1 MVHVIIS
8 GSYTTLRA
16 ESHFVFLNEKE
27 KKRLHLNHIK
37 PLSSRVVNLV
47 FPLQT
52 GFFECEHPFIDKPL
66 AINEPAVASARL
78 VGLGP
83 KLYQSKKVQQG
94 SHSIHAGIFFSTP
107 KGSAGRLL
115 YTQCD
120 KPMSTLLETWYQE
133 EAGVARIN
141 IPINIENHRSVNCL
155 N

>member
-1 MVHVIIS
+1 MLTSTDVLSQVKIFN
-8 GSYTTLRA
+8 GSRDHQWVVYHPACRVF
-16 ESHFVFLNEKE
+16 FVFLNEKE

-94 SHSIHAGIFFSTP
+94 SHSIHAGIFLSTP
-107 KGSAGRLL
+107 KGSAGRIVI
-115 YTQCD
+115 YT
-120 KPMSTLLETWYQE
+120 M
-133 EAGVARIN
+133 R
-141 IPINIENHRSVNCL
+141 
-155 N
+155 

>member
-16 ESHFVFLNEKE
+16 ESLFVFLNEKE

-107 KGSAGRLL
+107 KGSAGRIVI
-115 YTQCD
+115 YT
-120 KPMSTLLETWYQE
+120 M
-133 EAGVARIN
+133 R
-141 IPINIENHRSVNCL
+141 
-155 N
+155 